1 MQRKAKSL
9 PGPYLGMVI
18 CGGSFWHY
26 GHTPE
31 DAALKAAQ
39 QARRD
44 LRDLGRLKKGS
55 PPRTWTVNVW
65 DVRGAVEW
73 SLAYSSDMVLT
84 MADGTEKEVDV
95 ESHHDVVA

>member
-26 GHTPE
+26 GQTPE

-39 QARRD
+39 QAKRD
-44 LRDLGRLKKGS
+44 LRDLGRLQKSS
-55 PPRTWTVNVW
+55 PPRTWTVNVY
-65 DVRGAVEW
+65 DVKGATEW
-73 SLAYSSDMVLT
+73 TLSHYEMVLT
-84 MADGTEKEVDV
+84 MADGTEKEVGV
-95 ESHHDVVA
+95 ESHHEVVA